1 MTKINYHDY
10 NILCKF
16 SIFLNNV
23 IIKSRFSA
31 RPNAVS
37 NCTWQPTDKDGVHR
51 LEIHCIPGYSGGLTQ
66 TFHLEVK
73 QQNKSLANSS
83 ANESPVF
90 SVDLS
95 KFVEELQSDLQ
106 FLIYSLNAKGQ
117 STPTVLEH
125 SLPKDLQTKMGK
137 LLMSKQ

>member
-1 MTKINYHDY
+1 M
-10 NILCKF
+10 CKF

-31 RPNAVS
+31 HPNAVS